1 MSLKIRLKLTNQFI
15 MIIKTVKNNESIG
28 FGWLERDGFA
38 EFSKAKLKR
47 IIAKLATNL
56 QARDNERCRKQ
67 HVFIIVH

>member
-15 MIIKTVKNNESIG
+15 MIIKTVKSSESIG
-28 FGWLERDGFA
+28 VGWLERDKFD

-56 QARDNERCRKQ
+56 QARDNERWRKQ